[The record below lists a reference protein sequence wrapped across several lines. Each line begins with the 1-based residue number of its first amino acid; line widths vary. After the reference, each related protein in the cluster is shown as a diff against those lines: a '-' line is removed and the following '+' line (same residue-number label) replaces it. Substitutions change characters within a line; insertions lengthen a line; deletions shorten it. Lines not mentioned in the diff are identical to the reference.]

1 MKFSRCLAWAIV
13 VSGISVMSWSGAQ
26 AETAQEAANKQL
38 VIGYFAAID
47 RLDTLDARDFKE
59 QASKALAK
67 YVRPD
72 YIQHNESF
80 ARFGQGSAGLIQ
92 MFESRR
98 HAGATSSGS
107 GPAPQNTSR
116 VLAVMADG
124 EMVIRVNSLDQGD
137 SSKSPLVIFNLFRIQ
152 DGLIAEHWDGASGG
166 RMPGQ

>member
-1 MKFSRCLAWAIV
+1 MKLSRCLVWAVV
-13 VSGISVMSWSGAQ
+13 VSGMSVMSWSGAQ
-26 AETAQEAANKQL
+26 AETAREIANKQL

-47 RLDTLDARDFKE
+47 RLDTLDARDFKA

-98 HAGATSSGS
+98 SASAISSRSGA
-107 GPAPQNTSR
+107 APQSASR

-124 EMVIRVNSLDQGD
+124 DMVIRVNSLDQGD
-137 SSKSPLVIFNLFRIQ
+137 SSKPPLVIFNLFRIQ